1 MKFLIRS
8 FIFLSLLCSLAFS
21 KNGDNGYYWVMRD
34 YNLPSS
40 FKPIDGK
47 FLKGNNY
54 YGLRSPETG
63 YYFIYSFTISQDA
76 YYFVGS
82 HEPGFYVGYGHVY
95 IGGELRSGRFGQRGS
110 IGDYE
115 RYVASDYPKD
125 PVFNYYDFIVFN
137 SKEVARCS
145 LNQEFNTDTMQCVD
159 TCPVGQ
165 TWDVEKN
172 ACVDSCPAD
181 QIFNKE
187 TGKCEPKLKRP
198 DWCPSPMIYN
208 ERKVELLLRDKI
220 VEECLPDPNIDRDK
234 CKSFGMVYHDCADLY
249 GLELT
254 ACMSFPEGCYT
265 TSTLYKLEAEQQLES
280 DLFLMGGFMI
290 PLPINAIKNGLTSL
304 SNFFKGLFASGS
316 KAPKINLLEYRPQLV
331 DIKATKAGPEPVFDF
346 KPVDDSAIALNN
358 TFRETGKIDSTISTS
373 SNIIKTPQKLADVS
387 PNLRKFDLP
396 KDASVSKIENNTIV
410 TAKLKDMSK
419 PIPTKEITVPN
430 EVKNI
435 NLDYDLNTMF
445 KTSDKPTPNLPMTI
459 KQTSNTGN
467 KATYKGNIVTPD
479 QSIIDVDVVETTTQT
494 GSRVQ
499 DVTYS
504 YTYKTPKGNSK
515 FSTGYVNTIGSD
527 NRVNN
532 SIPKDGTSSSGGSS
546 SGSGGNSSGSGN
558 GGSGSSTTTPTQPS
572 QSIDLSSLEQ
582 AINRNGAKLDSI
594 SDTLTSIKNQ
604 QQEQW
609 NYAPDVN
616 TATSFS
622 ALQSELAKFDVS
634 VNDAFNFLNNFK
646 SDIDN
651 LMNNFNESLEVFKN
665 GIDTPEIP
673 KGTCPFTISGPTPG
687 SQKNNSFVIDPCRIV
702 TPYRSILTLFFTI
715 WFSFEIIMFSLKY
728 LFRVGGDS

>member
-1 MKFLIRS
+1 MKFLVRS
-8 FIFLSLLCSLAFS
+8 FIFLSLLCSFAFS
-21 KNGDNGYYWVMRD
+21 GACDGGLCSVIRD
-34 YNLPSS
+34 KDFDST

-54 YGLRSPETG
+54 FGIRSPETG
-63 YYFIYSFTISQDA
+63 YYYIYSFTITQEA
-76 YYFVGS
+76 YYFLGS
-82 HEPGFYVGYGHVY
+82 KTPGFYGGFSYGRVY
-95 IGGELRSGRFGQRGS
+95 IGGERRTGRFGQRRGGG
-110 IGDYE
+110 IFDYF
-115 RYVASDYPKD
+115 VPSDNPND
-125 PVFNYYDFIVFN
+125 PVFDYYDFTVFV
-137 SKEVARCS
+137 SHDVARCK

-159 TCPVGQ
+159 SCPVGQ

-172 ACVDSCPAD
+172 ACVDPCPAD

-208 ERKVELLLRDKI
+208 ERKVELLLRDTI

-265 TSTLYKLEAEQQLES
+265 TSTLHKLEAEQQLES

-290 PLPINAIKNGLTSL
+290 PLPINSIKNGLTSL
-304 SNFFKGLFASGS
+304 SNFFKGLFAGGS
-316 KAPKINLLEYRPQLV
+316 KAPKVNLLEYRPQIV

-358 TFRETGKIDSTISTS
+358 TFRQTGKIDPAASTS
-373 SNIIKTPQKLADVS
+373 SNIIKSPQKLADVS

-479 QSIIDVDVVETTTQT
+479 QSIIDVDVIETTTQT

-504 YTYKTPKGNSK
+504 YTYKTPKGSSK

-532 SIPKDGTSSSGGSS
+532 SIPKDGTSSSGGNSS
-546 SGSGGNSSGSGN
+546 SPGN
-558 GGSGSSTTTPTQPS
+558 GGSGSSTTTPTTPTQPS

-582 AINRNGAKLDSI
+582 AINRNGAKLDTI
-594 SDTLTSIKNQ
+594 NDTLTSIKNQ
-604 QQEQW
+604 QLEQW
-609 NYAPDVN
+609 NYDPNIN

-687 SQKNNSFVIDPCRIV
+687 SQKNNLFVIDPCRIV

>member
-1 MKFLIRS
+1 
-8 FIFLSLLCSLAFS
+8 
-21 KNGDNGYYWVMRD
+21 
-34 YNLPSS
+34 
-40 FKPIDGK
+40 
-47 FLKGNNY
+47 
-54 YGLRSPETG
+54 
-63 YYFIYSFTISQDA
+63 
-76 YYFVGS
+76 
-82 HEPGFYVGYGHVY
+82 
-95 IGGELRSGRFGQRGS
+95 
-110 IGDYE
+110 
-115 RYVASDYPKD
+115 
-125 PVFNYYDFIVFN
+125 
-137 SKEVARCS
+137 
-145 LNQEFNTDTMQCVD
+145 MQCVD
-159 TCPVGQ
+159 ACPAGQ
-165 TWDVEKN
+165 KWDVEKN
-172 ACVDSCPAD
+172 TCVDTCPAD

-234 CKSFGMVYHDCADLY
+234 CKSFGMVYHDCVDLY

-290 PLPINAIKNGLTSL
+290 PLPINSIKNGLTSL

-316 KAPKINLLEYRPQLV
+316 KAPKINLLEYRPQIV

-419 PIPTKEITVPN
+419 PIPTKEITAPN

-504 YTYKTPKGNSK
+504 YTYKTPKGSSK

-532 SIPKDGTSSSGGSS
+532 SIPKDGTSSSTGNS
-546 SGSGGNSSGSGN
+546 SGSGGNSSSPGN

-582 AINRNGAKLDSI
+582 AINRNGAKLDTI
-594 SDTLTSIKNQ
+594 NDTLTSIKNQ
-604 QQEQW
+604 QLEQW
-609 NYAPDVN
+609 NYEPNVN

-651 LMNNFNESLEVFKN
+651 LMNNFNESLEIFNK
-665 GIDTPEIP
+665 GIETPDIP